1 MDLLSK
7 LWISL
12 RNWRYQSWLY
22 HENNRMYS
30 QQEIDLSWTW
40 KFNQQLWGYFMGY
53 FMKGYIY
60 IYYMILYVWSL
71 RTCLWIGYTGICPQ
85 HYNELFNHWSFLYLI
100 CRRLELGIG
109 IISAQ
114 SLDATLLCHRAME
127 GLPHRAAWQVSGGLG
142 KKRNE
147 VHLFLQ

>member
-12 RNWRYQSWLY
+12 RNWRYHGYIMKIIGCIANKKLIWAEHGSLTNSYGDILWDISW
-22 HENNRMYS
+22 R
-30 QQEIDLSWTW
+30 D
-40 KFNQQLWGYFMGY
+40 
-53 FMKGYIY
+53 IY

-71 RTCLWIGYTGICPQ
+71 RTCLWIGYTGIGPQ